1 MPAMDPQLPLGM
13 ADKLPPTNFHPS
25 AVTVRHS
32 LGGAWDQA
40 ELGEALDVS
49 TLSVIGDLDPTG
61 VNGVVREVLAMFLDS
76 LDPALE
82 SLERCASDPGCSKRL
97 QFGAHQLRSAA
108 GQIGALRLAAA
119 CTAVDSYLDT
129 NAGRTPI
136 VDLHLRDLVEAEMTE
151 IIRVQRRLRALLALE
166 TGC

>member
-1 MPAMDPQLPLGM
+1 M
-13 ADKLPPTNFHPS
+13 ADKSPPTHSRHP
-25 AVTVRHS
+25 AVAVRHS
-32 LGGAWDQA
+32 LSGTWDQA

-76 LDPALE
+76 LEPALT
-82 SLERCASDPGCSKRL
+82 SLERCASDPNCSKRL

-119 CTAVDSYLDT
+119 CVAVDSYL
-129 NAGRTPI
+129 NSHPGRTPLVD
-136 VDLHLRDLVEAEMTE
+136 VDLRHLVEREMAE
-151 IIRVQRRLRALLALE
+151 IIRVQRRLRALLV
-166 TGC
+166 